1 MPHTVVINE
10 STAMSDA
17 DIQKMLPAFQQQWNA
32 DLKSAWQVEHASFH
46 FLPQRKA
53 PATASWWLVF
63 LDNSDQASALAYHDL
78 TNDGYP
84 VAKVF
89 VKTLLTQGASVSL
102 AASHELCE
110 MAVDPWL
117 NAAYQDAAA
126 RSGPPRF
133 ATPSR
138 ANNTAIRSATSWSAI
153 SSRRIGT
160 RTDMARPIWI
170 SKAMP
175 TARSKCWP
183 AAMRRNSMRYRAG
196 CKSPA
201 APSRKPRPTRPPVRG
216 VNAARASRSKTCTAA
231 TWPGT
236 AIKAATQTATRQR
249 QSCRCCASG
258 PGPTV
263 AI

>member
-1 MPHTVVINE
+1 MPHIVVINE

-17 DIQKMLPAFQQQWNA
+17 DIRKMLPAFQQQWNA

-53 PATASWWLVF
+53 PAAASWWLVF

-117 NAAYQDAAA
+117 NAAYQDAGGAFWAA
-126 RSGPPRF
+126 EICDPVEGEQYGYQIGDILVSDFVTPNWYAHRHGQADMDFQGHAHGAFEVLAGGYAQKFDALSGWLQI
-133 ATPSR
+133 TG
-138 ANNTAIRSATSWSAI
+138 SAVKEAKAHAAAG
-153 SSRRIGT
+153 SRRE
-160 RTDMARPIWI
+160 
-170 SKAMP
+170 
-175 TARSKCWP
+175 
-183 AAMRRNSMRYRAG
+183 RRA
-196 CKSPA
+196 
-201 APSRKPRPTRPPVRG
+201 
-216 VNAARASRSKTCTAA
+216 
-231 TWPGT
+231 
-236 AIKAATQTATRQR
+236 R
-249 QSCRCCASG
+249 QSQQNLHRSD
-258 PGPTV
+258 V
-263 AI
+263 AWNRD